1 MTLTQFKVDLQQ
13 LSDAITSISQS
24 ASVIDECTSQINMT
38 MQTTVD
44 PNWATPTES
53 TFAQVQ
59 QVCTSQMAILSHL
72 LTEMITRM
80 KAAYHN
86 YLDAEQANVSNLR

>member
-24 ASVIDECTSQINMT
+24 ASVIDECISQINMT

-59 QVCTSQMAILSHL
+59 
-72 LTEMITRM
+72 
-80 KAAYHN
+80 
-86 YLDAEQANVSNLR
+86 

>member
-1 MTLTQFKVDLQQ
+1 
-13 LSDAITSISQS
+13 
-24 ASVIDECTSQINMT
+24 
-38 MQTTVD
+38 
-44 PNWATPTES
+44 
-53 TFAQVQ
+53 
-59 QVCTSQMAILSHL
+59 MAILSHL